1 MSQAEIKMPK
11 ITDDMEEG
19 VIVTIFKQVGDT
31 VEADE
36 VVFEIVVGKMNGD
49 IDSPIKGTVKEI
61 LVEEG
66 AIVPVDKVMAI
77 IEG

>member
-1 MSQAEIKMPK
+1 MSKAEIKMPK

-19 VIVTIFKQVGDT
+19 VIVTTFKQAGDT

-36 VVFEIVVGKMNGD
+36 LVFEIVVGKMNGD
-49 IDSPIKGTVKEI
+49 IVSPIKGTVKEI